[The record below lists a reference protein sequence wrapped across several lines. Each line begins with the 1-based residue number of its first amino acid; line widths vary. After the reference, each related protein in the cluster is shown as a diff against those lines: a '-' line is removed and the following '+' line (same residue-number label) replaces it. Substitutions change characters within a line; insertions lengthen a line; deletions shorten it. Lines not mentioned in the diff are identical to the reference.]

1 MQPQC
6 HVISR
11 DTLSGYI
18 RFCLCHVFSHST
30 PRVETGGLPVAT
42 MDEEFKALR
51 EVIKTSQR
59 EMEKKITDSVA
70 EMKRDVAEVQ

>member
-1 MQPQC
+1 M
-6 HVISR
+6 SR
-11 DTLSGYI
+11 DITLHVKWVYKVL
-18 RFCLCHVFSHST
+18 LCQVFSHST

-42 MDEEFKALR
+42 MEEEFKPLR

-59 EMEKKITDSVA
+59 KMKKKISESVA